1 MTDNTNQPPV
11 GYKSPPRHSRFQKG
25 RSGNPSGRRKAQ
37 PQLNLLDMFKK
48 IMSEPVQLMKNGRPK
63 TVSMMDA
70 FLRKTVEAA
79 FKNDAAA
86 RREVFRL
93 IGLSIAD
100 SSEAAGDMTNEQEA
114 QLLADFL
121 ARRARADGG
130 RDD

>member
-25 RSGNPSGRRKAQ
+25 RSGNPSGRRKVQ

-100 SSEAAGDMTNEQEA
+100 SSEAAGDMTSEQEA